1 MTTLLRSSDFAGAEI
16 RSMRKALGQALSA
29 VHGQGFREIP
39 DMHMQLIAQE
49 ASILAKRCAGAL
61 PENATDDEKAAHC
74 VKVDTLGAEFVA
86 VLCATFRSGRRTV
99 YVPEFL

>member
-1 MTTLLRSSDFAGAEI
+1 
-16 RSMRKALGQALSA
+16 
-29 VHGQGFREIP
+29 
-39 DMHMQLIAQE
+39 MHMQLIKRE
-49 ASILAKRCAGAL
+49 AELLARRCAGAL
-61 PENATDDEKAAHC
+61 PLDANDDQKAAHC